1 MVAELTG
8 NEIASAISLSGS
20 FGRGFGEGAAE
31 ACLRGFARR
40 SPPAEVRFAAMAV
53 PCDLNAL
60 RLSKWCA
67 HGARMSSADREW
79 LGCCGSES
87 DDSRRQTC
95 YRRPLESRGDRRKM
109 KNLGQMMKQAQQ
121 LQAKMNDLQEQ
132 LAKTEVTGAS
142 GGGMVQVTLNG
153 RGEMLKVK
161 IDPSLVDPNET
172 EILEDLILAAFKDA
186 KTKVEATV
194 AERMSELTG
203 GLQLPPGMQFP
214 M

>member
-1 MVAELTG
+1 
-8 NEIASAISLSGS
+8 
-20 FGRGFGEGAAE
+20 
-31 ACLRGFARR
+31 
-40 SPPAEVRFAAMAV
+40 
-53 PCDLNAL
+53 
-60 RLSKWCA
+60 
-67 HGARMSSADREW
+67 
-79 LGCCGSES
+79 
-87 DDSRRQTC
+87 
-95 YRRPLESRGDRRKM
+95 M